1 MSIDILSKTYLSFA
15 EAAKRLPSHPHIST
29 WHRWRTR
36 GVHGVKLATVK
47 IGGRR
52 MVTADDLQRFIEA
65 VTCAAADGQAA
76 PIRTA
81 TQRQRS
87 IEAAERELDREFGRT
102 GRK

>member
-1 MSIDILSKTYLSFA
+1 MSIDISATTYFTFA
-15 EAAKRLPSHPHIST
+15 EAAKRLPGRPHIST

-52 MVTADDLQRFIEA
+52 MVAADDLQRFIEA
-65 VTCAAADGQAA
+65 VTCAADGQPT

-81 TQRQRS
+81 KQRERA
-87 IEAAERELDREFGRT
+87 IEAAERELDRDFDRPG
-102 GRK
+102 KK